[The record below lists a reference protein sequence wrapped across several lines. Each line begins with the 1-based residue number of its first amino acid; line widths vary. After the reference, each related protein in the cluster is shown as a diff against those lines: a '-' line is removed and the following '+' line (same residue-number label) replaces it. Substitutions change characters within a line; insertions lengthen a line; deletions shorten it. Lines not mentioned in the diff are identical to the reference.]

1 LILSVVTIV
10 TVFAYRTGETVNGFT
25 TGIMIIVAG
34 VSTAMPKTVEAK
46 CTNQECE
53 LDMMELHYTYDMSDD
68 TTVDDF
74 VCPYC
79 QSETLDEIVV

>member
-1 LILSVVTIV
+1 
-10 TVFAYRTGETVNGFT
+10 
-25 TGIMIIVAG
+25 
-34 VSTAMPKTVEAK
+34 MPKTVEAK